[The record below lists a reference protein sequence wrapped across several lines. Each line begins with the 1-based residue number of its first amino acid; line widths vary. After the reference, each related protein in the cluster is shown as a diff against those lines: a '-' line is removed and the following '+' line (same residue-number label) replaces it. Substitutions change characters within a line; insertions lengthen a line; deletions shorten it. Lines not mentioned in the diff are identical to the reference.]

1 MDDCIFCKTAN
12 HVIESDYVYEDEY
25 VTAFKDAE
33 PQAPVHVLIVPKQ
46 HYVNFSDDIPGEV
59 LAAIGHAI
67 KEVAAKTG
75 IDKDGY
81 RVISNAGD
89 NADQV
94 VKHLHVHVL
103 GGEFLGTGLLPEK

>member
-1 MDDCIFCKTAN
+1 MDDCIFCKIAN

-25 VTAFKDAE
+25 VTAFKDAD

-46 HYVNFSDDIPGEV
+46 HYVNFSDEIPAEV
-59 LAAIGHAI
+59 LAAVGHAI

-94 VKHLHVHVL
+94 SAASSW
-103 GGEFLGTGLLPEK
+103 GLVCCLKSRDWAY